1 MIVNFAHLQSNTLGT
16 PNIGYQPSNERID
29 EIVTLSPG
37 TDFPVFVGRSD
48 DDERSHEV
56 LIGNREWMMR
66 NALEISEEVQAVMRE
81 HENLGHTA
89 VLAAID
95 GQIAAMF
102 AVADRVKPEAHLA
115 VYTLTKMG
123 LNVMLL
129 TGDNKRTA
137 RAIAQEAG
145 ISKVYA
151 EVLPSH
157 KVAKVRTL
165 QGIYG
170 RVAMVGDG
178 VNDSPA
184 LAQADVGVAIGTGTD
199 VAVEA
204 ADVVLIR
211 GDLLDVV
218 AAIDLSRKTV
228 WRIRLNFFFASVYN
242 LIGIPVAAGAFVPL
256 GLALKPW
263 MASAAMAMSSVS
275 VVTSSLFLKSFRK
288 RTKAKL
294 TTPEYREL
302 ITRNGGRL
310 ERVSVH
316 RGIEEGLN
324 EDRGFAKSII
334 SSIKGTSQIA
344 LTALTG
350 FQPSSAD
357 VTDFPYKGQSE

>member
-1 MIVNFAHLQSNTLGT
+1 MGTSNV
-16 PNIGYQPSNERID
+16 GYQRSNER
-29 EIVTLSPG
+29 LNQSSS
-37 TDFPVFVGRSD
+37 SD
-48 DDERSHEV
+48 DDNRNYAV
-56 LIGNREWMMR
+56 FIGNREWMLR
-66 NALEISEEVQAVMRE
+66 NGLEISEEVGGVMRE
-81 HENLGHTA
+81 HEDLGHTA
-89 VLAAID
+89 ILVAID

-115 VYTLTKMG
+115 VYTLTSMG

-157 KVAKVRTL
+157 KVAKVRQL
-165 QGIYG
+165 QEIYG
-170 RVAMVGDG
+170 HVAMVGDG

-218 AAIDLSRKTV
+218 AAIELSRKTV
-228 WRIRLNFFFASVYN
+228 NRIRINFFFASVYN
-242 LIGIPVAAGAFVPL
+242 LIGIPLAAGVFTPL
-256 GLALKPW
+256 GIVLKPW

-275 VVTSSLFLKSFRK
+275 VVCSSLLLKSFRK
-288 RTKAKL
+288 KTRARL
-294 TTPEYREL
+294 ATPEYQEL
-302 ITRNGGRL
+302 IRISGGRL
-310 ERVSVH
+310 DRVSVH
-316 RGIEEGLN
+316 RGIEEGLK
-324 EDRGFAKSII
+324 EDRGMAKSII
-334 SSIKGTSQIA
+334 SSIKG
-344 LTALTG
+344 
-350 FQPSSAD
+350 
-357 VTDFPYKGQSE
+357 DFECLLSCFRW

>member
-1 MIVNFAHLQSNTLGT
+1 MSRISNLLDRSPDDPLNNNLIVNFSHLQNNALGT
-16 PNIGYQPSNERID
+16 PNIGYQRSNERID
-29 EIVTLSPG
+29 EIVTLNPG
-37 TDFPVFVGRSD
+37 KDFPVLVGQNGED
-48 DDERSHEV
+48 RSHEV

-66 NALEISEEVQAVMRE
+66 NALEIGEEVQSVMRE

-89 VLAAID
+89 VLVAID

-123 LNVMLL
+123 LNVILL

-157 KVAKVRTL
+157 KVAKIRTL
-165 QGIYG
+165 QKIYG
-170 RVAMVGDG
+170 HVAMVGDG

-228 WRIRLNFFFASVYN
+228 RRIRLNFFFASVYN
-242 LIGIPVAAGAFVPL
+242 LIGIPIAAGAFVPL

-263 MASAAMAMSSVS
+263 MASAAMALSSVS
-275 VVTSSLFLKSFRK
+275 VVCSSLFLKSFRK

-294 TTPEYREL
+294 MTEDYREL
-302 ITRNGGRL
+302 LSLNGGRL
-310 ERVSVH
+310 ESVSVH
-316 RGIEEGLN
+316 RGIDEGLN

-334 SSIKGTSQIA
+334 SSIKGTCSF
-344 LTALTG
+344 G
-350 FQPSSAD
+350 
-357 VTDFPYKGQSE
+357 V